1 VRYDL
6 RTLTIHNCRW
16 LLGRCHVDWCIIWV
30 AIWIWGECEA
40 KPDVQ
45 TMAMV
50 ETVPEPVMAPTRVGA
65 RRKECA
71 YGQDGHGKD
80 DTNTDSHTHTSLY
93 RTGLLV
99 LKV

>member
-1 VRYDL
+1 MLAIYNGL
-6 RTLTIHNCRW
+6 W
-16 LLGRCHVDWCIIWV
+16 LPRRDHVDWCIIWMAV
-30 AIWIWGECEA
+30 WIWIRGECEA
-40 KPDVQ
+40 KPEVQ

-50 ETVPEPVMAPTRVGA
+50 KTVPESVMAPTRVGA
-65 RRKECA
+65 GRKECA
-71 YGQDGHGKD
+71 YGHDGHGKD